1 VPAVRRFAVC
11 KIAVYADDHA
21 PPHFHIEGRGFR
33 AVVEIDTMTV
43 RAGDVRRARDAMDW
57 ARKNIN
63 ELRNAWLSINRRG

>member
-1 VPAVRRFAVC
+1 VPTIRRFAVC

-43 RAGDVRRARDAMDW
+43 RVGDVRRANDAM
-57 ARKNIN
+57 ARARENVGY
-63 ELRNAWLSINRRG
+63 LRDVWLSINRRG

>member
-1 VPAVRRFAVC
+1 VPTIRRVAVC

-43 RAGDVRRARDAMDW
+43 RVGDVRRASDAMAW
-57 ARKNIN
+57 ARENVGY
-63 ELRNAWLSINRRG
+63 LRDVWLSINRRG